1 MPKKP
6 KINNLN
12 YKSQV
17 TTLALKFY
25 SEQLMVGDERQKY
38 SDLRAKLDTIPETVA
53 TYSTCKH
60 AIIVMEATAN
70 QRLVEKIK
78 QVDRGRWS
86 IYAVYHNRDTK
97 RSPDDLYEISTKKGH
112 WHFYIWRNGEDSGRR
127 SRPRFR
133 IGSVLK
139 HFGIYFEGK
148 ADQKLWD
155 NRGAEL
161 IRADV
166 CASIAYALHETRQ
179 AIADGKAPYKISEIV
194 TNQPRESID
203 AYLQKYRK
211 ISAKKKN
218 IDWEMLYSECF
229 QLGLKC
235 GDVSR
240 YLESTLSVSNL
251 ATREAQLCRKKYE
264 EGLAIGVGRI
274 PSITRCS
281 ILIHGAGD
289 LGKSYTTR
297 KTLRDLVPEV
307 YIASK
312 GSGKYD
318 GLRPTTGAMIF
329 DDIFPSDAR
338 NVFDNSAVVLHRRN
352 SGDRPW
358 LGTYAVATT
367 NSSPE
372 SWFASSIGA
381 HRYVETRKEVEE
393 KLYPSERRAMT
404 ALASRMYVCTIV
416 PYASMGQF
424 VLKLEYKQTRGTMES
439 KAEHDAMFE
448 KFKKIFDD
456 YLFDLDPGQYHP
468 LIQAMDSNEQNR
480 FWDTRDQ
487 RIRQRNTLKAMKTMG
502 SDLKVMEG

>member
-53 TYSTCKH
+53 AYSTCKH
-60 AIIVMEATAN
+60 AILVMETTAN
-70 QRLVEKIK
+70 QRLTEKIK
-78 QVDRGRWS
+78 KVDRGRWS
-86 IYAVYHNRDTK
+86 VYAVYHNRDTK

-112 WHFYIWRNGEDSGRR
+112 WHLYIWRNGEDSGRR

-133 IGSVLK
+133 IGSVLS

-161 IRADV
+161 MRADV

-194 TNQPRESID
+194 TNQPKEAIE

-218 IDWEMLYSECF
+218 IDWEMLYASCYK
-229 QLGLKC
+229 LGLEC

-251 ATREAQLCRKKYE
+251 ATREATLCRKKYE

-338 NVFDNSAVVLHRRN
+338 NVFDNSAVILHRRN

-367 NSSPE
+367 NSVPL
-372 SWFASSIGA
+372 SWFASSVGA
-381 HRYVETRKEVEE
+381 HKYIETQSEYDELYKSE
-393 KLYPSERRAMT
+393 KQAVS
-404 ALASRMYVCTIV
+404 ALMSRMYVCTIT
-416 PYASMGQF
+416 PDCSKGQF
-424 VLKLEYKQTRGTMES
+424 VLKLERKQTRGTAQAQ
-439 KAEHDAMFE
+439 AEHDEMFDE
-448 KFKKIFDD
+448 FKKIFDN
-456 YLFDLDPGQYHP
+456 YLFDYDPGQYHP
-468 LIQAMDSNEQNR
+468 LIQFLTSNDQNR
-480 FWDTRDQ
+480 FWDVRDQ
-487 RIRQRNTLKAMKTMG
+487 RIRRRNVLKAMSKW
-502 SDLKVMEG
+502 

>member
-1 MPKKP
+1 MPKKK

-25 SEQLMVGDERQKY
+25 SEQLMTSEERQKY
-38 SDLRAKLDTIPETVA
+38 SDLRAKLDTIPETVVA
-53 TYSTCKH
+53 YSTCKH
-60 AIIVMEATAN
+60 AILVMEATAN
-70 QRLVEKIK
+70 QRLAEKIK
-78 QVDRGRWS
+78 KVDRGRWS
-86 IYAVYHNRDTK
+86 VYAVYHNRDTK
-97 RSPDDLYEISTKKGH
+97 RSPDDLYEIATKKGH
-112 WHFYIWRNGEDSGRR
+112 WHLYIWRNGEDTGRR

-133 IGSVLK
+133 IGSVLS

-194 TNQPRESID
+194 TNQPRETIE

-218 IDWEMLYSECF
+218 IDWEMLYASCYK
-229 QLGLKC
+229 LGLEC

-251 ATREAQLCRKKYE
+251 ATREATLCRKKYE

-318 GLRPTTGAMIF
+318 GLRPTAGAMIF

-338 NVFDNSAVVLHRRN
+338 NVFDNSAVILHRRN

-367 NSSPE
+367 NSIPL
-372 SWFASSIGA
+372 SWFASSVGT
-381 HRYVETRKEVEE
+381 HKYVETQSDFDDLYKSE
-393 KLYPSERRAMT
+393 KQAVS
-404 ALASRMYVCTIV
+404 ALRSRMYVCTIV
-416 PYASMGQF
+416 PYASKGQF
-424 VLKLEYKQTRGTMES
+424 VLKLERKQTRGTAQAQ
-439 KAEHDAMFE
+439 AEHDEMFE
-448 KFKKIFDD
+448 KFKKTFDE
-456 YLFDLDPGQYHP
+456 YLFDFDPGQYHP
-468 LIQAMDSNEQNR
+468 LIQAMDPGEQNR
-480 FWDTRDQ
+480 FWDVRDW
-487 RIRQRNTLKAMKTMG
+487 RIRQRNVLKAMG
-502 SDLKVMEG
+502 SGLKVMEG

>member
-53 TYSTCKH
+53 AYSTCKH
-60 AIIVMEATAN
+60 AILVMETTAN
-70 QRLVEKIK
+70 QRLTEKIK
-78 QVDRGRWS
+78 KVDRGRWS
-86 IYAVYHNRDTK
+86 VYAVYHNRDTK

-112 WHFYIWRNGEDSGRR
+112 WHLYIWRNGEDSGRR

-133 IGSVLK
+133 IGSVLS

-161 IRADV
+161 MRADV

-194 TNQPRESID
+194 TNQPKEAIE

-218 IDWEMLYSECF
+218 IDWEMLYASCYK
-229 QLGLKC
+229 LGLEC

-251 ATREAQLCRKKYE
+251 ATREATLCRKKYE

-338 NVFDNSAVVLHRRN
+338 NVFDNSAVILHRRN

-367 NSSPE
+367 NSVPL
-372 SWFASSIGA
+372 SWFASSVGA
-381 HRYVETRKEVEE
+381 HKYIETQSEYDELYKSE
-393 KLYPSERRAMT
+393 KQAVS
-404 ALASRMYVCTIV
+404 ALMSRMYVCTIT
-416 PYASMGQF
+416 PDCSKGQF
-424 VLKLEYKQTRGTMES
+424 VLKLERKQTRGTAQAQ
-439 KAEHDAMFE
+439 AEHDEMFDE
-448 KFKKIFDD
+448 FKKIFDN
-456 YLFDLDPGQYHP
+456 YLFDYDPGQYHP
-468 LIQAMDSNEQNR
+468 LIQFLTSDDQNR
-480 FWDTRDQ
+480 FWDVRDQ
-487 RIRQRNTLKAMKTMG
+487 RIRRRNVLKAMSKW
-502 SDLKVMEG
+502 

>member
-25 SEQLMVGDERQKY
+25 SEQLMTGEERQKY
-38 SDLRAKLDTIPETVA
+38 SDLRAKLDTIPETVVA
-53 TYSTCKH
+53 YSTCKH
-60 AIIVMEATAN
+60 AILVMETTAN
-70 QRLVEKIK
+70 QRLAEKIK
-78 QVDRGRWS
+78 KVDRERWS
-86 IYAVYHNRDTK
+86 VYAVYHNRDAK
-97 RSPDDLYEISTKKGH
+97 RSPDDLYEIATKKGH
-112 WHFYIWRNGEDSGRR
+112 WHLYIWRNGEDSGRR

-139 HFGIYFEGK
+139 YFGIYFEGK
-148 ADQKLWD
+148 VDQKLWD

-194 TNQPRESID
+194 TNQPRETIE

-218 IDWEMLYSECF
+218 IDWELLYSECYK
-229 QLGLKC
+229 LGLEC

-251 ATREAQLCRKKYE
+251 ATREATLCRKKYE

-338 NVFDNSAVVLHRRN
+338 NVFDNSAVILHRRN

-367 NSSPE
+367 NSIPL
-372 SWFASSIGA
+372 SWFASSVGA
-381 HRYVETRKEVEE
+381 HKYIETQSEYDELYKSE
-393 KLYPSERRAMT
+393 KQAVS
-404 ALASRMYVCTIV
+404 ALMSRMYVCTIV
-416 PYASMGQF
+416 PYASKGQL
-424 VLKLEYKQTRGTMES
+424 VLKLERKQTRGTAQAQ
-439 KAEHDAMFE
+439 AEHDEMFE
-448 KFKKIFDD
+448 KFKKTFDE
-456 YLFDLDPGQYHP
+456 YLFDFDPGQYHP
-468 LIQAMDSNEQNR
+468 LIQAMDPGEQNR
-480 FWDTRDQ
+480 FWDVRDW
-487 RIRQRNTLKAMKTMG
+487 RIRQRNVLKAMG
-502 SDLKVMEG
+502 SGLKVMEG

>member
-1 MPKKP
+1 MPKKK

-38 SDLRAKLDTIPETVA
+38 SDLRAKLDTIPETVVA
-53 TYSTCKH
+53 YSTCKH
-60 AIIVMEATAN
+60 AILVMETTAN
-70 QRLVEKIK
+70 QRLAEKIK
-78 QVDRGRWS
+78 KVDRGRWS
-86 IYAVYHNRDTK
+86 VYAVYHNRDTK

-112 WHFYIWRNGEDSGRR
+112 WHLYIWRNGEDSGRR

-133 IGSVLK
+133 IGSVLS

-194 TNQPRESID
+194 TNQPKETIE

-218 IDWEMLYSECF
+218 IDWEMLYASCYK
-229 QLGLKC
+229 LGLEC

-251 ATREAQLCRKKYE
+251 ATREATLCRKKYE

-318 GLRPTTGAMIF
+318 GLRPTAGAMIF

-338 NVFDNSAVVLHRRN
+338 NVFDNSAVILHRRN

-367 NSSPE
+367 NSIPL
-372 SWFASSIGA
+372 SWFASSVGT
-381 HRYVETRKEVEE
+381 HKYVETQSDFDDLYKSE
-393 KLYPSERRAMT
+393 KQAVS
-404 ALASRMYVCTIV
+404 ALRSRMYVCTIV
-416 PYASMGQF
+416 PYASKGQF
-424 VLKLEYKQTRGTMES
+424 VLKLERKQTRGTAQAQ
-439 KAEHDAMFE
+439 AEHDEMFE
-448 KFKKIFDD
+448 KFKKTFDE
-456 YLFDLDPGQYHP
+456 YLFDFDPGQYHP
-468 LIQAMDSNEQNR
+468 LIQAMDPGEQNR
-480 FWDTRDQ
+480 FWDVRDW
-487 RIRQRNTLKAMKTMG
+487 RIRQRNVLKAMG
-502 SDLKVMEG
+502 SGLKVMEG

>member
-53 TYSTCKH
+53 AYSTCKH
-60 AIIVMEATAN
+60 AILVMETTAN
-70 QRLVEKIK
+70 QRLTEKIK
-78 QVDRGRWS
+78 KVDRGRWS
-86 IYAVYHNRDTK
+86 VYAVYHNRDTK

-112 WHFYIWRNGEDSGRR
+112 WHLYIWRNGEDSGRR

-133 IGSVLK
+133 IGSVLS

-161 IRADV
+161 MRADV

-194 TNQPRESID
+194 TNQPKEAIED
-203 AYLQKYRK
+203 YLQKYRK

-218 IDWEMLYSECF
+218 IDWEMLYASCYK
-229 QLGLKC
+229 LGLEC

-251 ATREAQLCRKKYE
+251 ATREATLCRKKYE

-338 NVFDNSAVVLHRRN
+338 NVFDNSAVILHRRN

-367 NSSPE
+367 NSVPL
-372 SWFASSIGA
+372 SWFASSVGA
-381 HRYVETRKEVEE
+381 HKYIETQSEYDELYKSE
-393 KLYPSERRAMT
+393 KQAVS
-404 ALASRMYVCTIV
+404 ALMSRMYVCTIT
-416 PYASMGQF
+416 PDCSKGQF
-424 VLKLEYKQTRGTMES
+424 VLKLERKQTRGTAQAQ
-439 KAEHDAMFE
+439 AEHDEMFD
-448 KFKKIFDD
+448 KFKKIFDN
-456 YLFDLDPGQYHP
+456 YLFDYDPGQYHP
-468 LIQAMDSNEQNR
+468 LIQFLTSDDQNR
-480 FWDTRDQ
+480 FWDVRDQ
-487 RIRQRNTLKAMKTMG
+487 RIRRRNVLKAMSKW
-502 SDLKVMEG
+502 